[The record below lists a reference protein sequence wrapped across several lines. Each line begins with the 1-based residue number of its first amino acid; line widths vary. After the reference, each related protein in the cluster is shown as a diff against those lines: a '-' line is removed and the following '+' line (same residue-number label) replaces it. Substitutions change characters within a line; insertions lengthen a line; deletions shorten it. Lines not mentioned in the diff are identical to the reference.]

1 MAEMFRTPKA
11 VLAENDL
18 PASLTAVQVAELR
31 DRDGETGAWARRIV
45 AAFESRAAEVKETR
59 MKTRAIGP
67 DVPVADALAALLDE
81 TFELYIR
88 AHEAHWNVAGADFAE
103 YHALFG
109 EIYDDVYGSIDPMA
123 ENIRKVG
130 SLVPPLCIEA
140 PDERVSDSVA
150 LATGLLEN
158 NEELLVQIRAAFDVA
173 TAAGQQGIANF
184 LADRQDAHAKWSWQL
199 RSSLGV
205 AEVGEPVTVV
215 EDDEAA
221 EGEPV
226 ELNAADLEVEARRSA
241 IASAEKRNMP
251 AELRT
256 ETRTDGMVAI
266 RGYAAVFNR
275 EADGLPFREMIKPG
289 AFARSLDNGDECYLL
304 VNHNTD
310 ELPLARR
317 NSGTLTLSEDETGLL
332 MEAVLDPTNPR
343 AAEVISVLTRGDAS
357 EMSFAFTVAP
367 DGQTRTKDGLREL
380 RELNLFEVSI
390 CTWGAYSDTTVGLR
404 SVESGDDLE
413 LRRRQLSLKL
423 KQLSI

>member
-11 VLAENDL
+11 VLAETDL

-88 AHEAHWNVAGADFAE
+88 AHEAHWNVAGTDFAE

-184 LADRQDAHAKWSWQL
+184 LAERQDAHAKWSWQL

-205 AEVGEPVTVV
+205 AEVGEPVTLV
-215 EDDEAA
+215 EDDETA
-221 EGEPV
+221 EGEPM
-226 ELNAADLEVEARRSA
+226 EMNAADLEVEARRSA

-256 ETRTDGMVAI
+256 ETLTDGTVAI

-390 CTWGAYSDTTVGLR
+390 CTWGAYSDTSVGLR